1 MPQVTG
7 FLISYIE
14 MNKNGDEERCGGKD
28 GDLVMRNDGDQVS
41 GYSVSE
47 DGWLDGGWQAP
58 QES

>member
-28 GDLVMRNDGDQVS
+28 GDLVMRNDGDRVS

-47 DGWLDGGWQAP
+47 DGWLDGG
-58 QES
+58 